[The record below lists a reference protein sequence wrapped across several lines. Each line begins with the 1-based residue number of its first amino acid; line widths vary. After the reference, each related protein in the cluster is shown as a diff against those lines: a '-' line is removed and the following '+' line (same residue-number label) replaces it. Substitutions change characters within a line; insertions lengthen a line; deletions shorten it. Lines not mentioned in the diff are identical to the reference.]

1 MSTPGGGVP
10 SITGLQTELG
20 RVGFTL
26 AVLVLLILG
35 LLMLA
40 SLRRRRALRTAGLG
54 ARIAFGVVV
63 AGVLS
68 LTLFG
73 WVAPSDAERV
83 LILDPI
89 EGAWGWDSIAW
100 RPVYD
105 NVILFIPLGGLATA
119 VWWRGSPLLVW
130 LACVAFSVS
139 IEAFQYLVP
148 TGRVA
153 NTADLLANAFGA
165 LIGIAIASWAG
176 VRDEP
181 RPARRARA
189 DTYA

>member
-1 MSTPGGGVP
+1 MP
-10 SITGLQTELG
+10 SITALQSELG
-20 RVGFTL
+20 RFGFTV
-26 AVLVLLILG
+26 AVLVSLVFG

-40 SLRRRRALRTAGLG
+40 SLRRRGALRTAGLG
-54 ARIAFGVVV
+54 ARIGFGVVV

-68 LTLFG
+68 LTLLG

-83 LILDPI
+83 LILDPV

-105 NVILFIPLGGLATA
+105 NVMLFVPLGGLAVA
-119 VWWRGSPLLVW
+119 VWWRRSLLLVW
-130 LACVAFSVS
+130 LACVVFSGA

-153 NTADLLANAFGA
+153 NTADLLANALGA
-165 LIGIAIASWAG
+165 LLGIAIASAAG
-176 VRDEP
+176 VRDAP
-181 RPARRARA
+181 RPARTSRS
-189 DTYA
+189 DSYA

>member
-1 MSTPGGGVP
+1 MP
-10 SITGLQTELG
+10 SITGLQAELG
-20 RVGFTL
+20 RFGFTV
-26 AVLVLLILG
+26 AVLLLLVTG
-35 LLMLA
+35 LLMVA
-40 SLRRRRALRTAGLG
+40 SLRRRGAVRTAGLG
-54 ARIAFGVVV
+54 ARIGFGVVV

-105 NVILFIPLGGLATA
+105 NTMLFVPLGGLASA
-119 VWWRGSPLLVW
+119 VWWRRSPLLV
-130 LACVAFSVS
+130 LCACVAFSGAV
-139 IEAFQYLVP
+139 EAFQYLVP

-153 NTADLLANAFGA
+153 NMADLLANGLGA
-165 LIGIAIASWAG
+165 LIGIAIASAAG
-176 VRDEP
+176 VRDAP
-181 RPARRARA
+181 RPARAPRP
-189 DTYA
+189 TSYV

>member
-1 MSTPGGGVP
+1 MP
-10 SITGLQTELG
+10 SITGLQSELG
-20 RVGFTL
+20 RFGFTVAIL
-26 AVLVLLILG
+26 VVLVIG

-40 SLRRRRALRTAGLG
+40 SLRQRGASRTAGLG
-54 ARIAFGVVV
+54 ARIGFGVVV

-73 WVAPSDAERV
+73 WVSPSEAERV
-83 LILDPI
+83 LILDPV

-105 NVILFIPLGGLATA
+105 NVMLFVPLGGLASA
-119 VWWRGSPLLVW
+119 VWWRRSPVLVW
-130 LACVAFSVS
+130 FVCVVFSGS

-153 NTADLLANAFGA
+153 NAADLLANALGA
-165 LIGIAIASWAG
+165 LIGVAIASAAG
-176 VRDEP
+176 VRQAP
-181 RPARRARA
+181 RRAGATRSNS
-189 DTYA
+189 YA

>member
-1 MSTPGGGVP
+1 MP
-10 SITGLQTELG
+10 SITGVQADLG
-20 RVGFTL
+20 RFGFTV
-26 AVLVLLILG
+26 AVLVLLAIG
-35 LLMLA
+35 LAMLA
-40 SLRRRRALRTAGLG
+40 SLRQRGALRTAGLG
-54 ARIAFGVVV
+54 ARIGFGVAV

-105 NVILFIPLGGLATA
+105 NVMLFVPLGGLASA
-119 VWWRGSPLLVW
+119 VWWRRSPLLVW
-130 LACVAFSVS
+130 FACVAFSGS

-153 NTADLLANAFGA
+153 NMADLLANALGA
-165 LIGIAIASWAG
+165 LIGVAIASAAG
-176 VRDEP
+176 VRQAP
-181 RPARRARA
+181 RPARAARPRS
-189 DTYA
+189 YA